1 MQSRSSTELSNDT
14 RHFARRLTQAA
25 VLASVAALASA
36 VPAQADYATCAS
48 LGGDQ
53 EAYCRSINHFIP
65 DGIYW
70 HYDAE
75 TDICT
80 LYGC

>member
-1 MQSRSSTELSNDT
+1 MQRHKRSESTVERSLFT
-14 RHFARRLTQAA
+14 RRLLQ
-25 VLASVAALASA
+25 ASA
-36 VPAQADYATCAS
+36 IAVVGAFAMPAQADYATCAE
-48 LGGDQ
+48 LGAAQ
-53 EAYCRSINHFIP
+53 EAYCINRGTPIP

-70 HYDAE
+70 TYDAG